1 MTRIL
6 TAPAAV
12 CAHAATAGRP
22 QIVGALMLGAAL
34 ALLPNG
40 GHAQTPAPAPV
51 VAPAS
56 AAQPAAAAKPMPA
69 TESDARTVGASD
81 PALAGA
87 PRPAA
92 EAAAPGAAPA
102 PQPAAGMAP
111 AAAQPAGPTGVV
123 SASPAAS
130 PGKPAGTMR
139 SITAPLQDGAGADVG
154 SVTATET
161 ASGALQV
168 TLDLH
173 GLPPGQHAVHIHEVG
188 KCDAPTFEAAK
199 GHLAGGKEHGAQ
211 APGGMHPGDLPN
223 VTVGADGSVK
233 ADLFTREATIDAIM
247 DQDGSAFI
255 VHSKADDYMTQ
266 PSGNAGDRIAC
277 GVFGQ

>member
-12 CAHAATAGRP
+12 SARAATACRP
-22 QIVGALMLGAAL
+22 QTVGALMLGAAL
-34 ALLPNG
+34 TLLPHG
-40 GHAQTPAPAPV
+40 GHAQTPPPAPV
-51 VAPAS
+51 AAPAS

-69 TESDARTVGASD
+69 AESDARTVGAND

-87 PRPAA
+87 PRPPA
-92 EAAAPGAAPA
+92 EAAAPGAAPT

-130 PGKPAGTMR
+130 AGKPAGTMR
-139 SITAPLQDGAGADVG
+139 SITAPVQDGAGADVG

-188 KCDAPTFEAAK
+188 KCDAPKFEGAK
-199 GHLAGGKEHGAQ
+199 GHLAAGKEHGAQ

-223 VTVGADGSVK
+223 VTVAADGSVK
-233 ADLFTREATIDAIM
+233 ADIFTREATIDEIM
-247 DQDGSAFI
+247 DQDGSAFV
-255 VHSKADDYMTQ
+255 VHGKADDYMTQ

-277 GVFGQ
+277 GVFAE